1 MWYVIQVRTGMEE
14 EIRQQCERVIE
25 KEILEH
31 CFIPYC
37 EQMKR
42 YQGQWHKERK
52 ILFPGYVFLV
62 CEDEEQLY
70 HRLKKVI
77 GLTKLIGTGREV
89 VPLAE
94 DEVDLLMEFG
104 KEEQIVA
111 MSEGIIEDDRVVVT
125 SGPLKG
131 HEAMIRKVDRHK
143 RRAYLEVEM
152 FGRKVETQVGLEI
165 VAKVTTQGKIKE
177 KIQ

>member
-1 MWYVIQVRTGMEE
+1 MWYVIQVRTGTEAD
-14 EIRQQCERVIE
+14 IQRQCE
-25 KEILEH
+25 KILSPGALERS
-31 CFIPYC
+31 FLPRC

-42 YQGQWHKERK
+42 YQGEWHKERK

-94 DEVDLLMEFG
+94 DEVDFLLEFG

-131 HEAMIRKVDRHK
+131 HEGMIKKVDRHK

-165 VAKVTTQGKIKE
+165 VAKMTTQGKIR
-177 KIQ
+177 